1 MTIKILPMSCLG
13 AITRLDK
20 GRARTLVAFAKDG
33 FPIYARYGYSKADDS
48 GSAKKTMVGSFAKKA
63 APDAGRPALSISPM
77 GTFTQDYEDI
87 AGSGDLD
94 ECNGRTGVTPEF
106 PSGVYHYYI
115 TDSYPYTQRCV
126 KGPL

>member
-20 GRARTLVAFAKDG
+20 GRARTLVGLAKDG

-48 GSAKKTMVGSFAKKA
+48 GSAIKTMVGSFAKKA
-63 APDAGRPALSISPM
+63 APDAGRPAVAIFSM
-77 GTFTQDYEDI
+77 GTFTQDDEYI
-87 AGSGDLD
+87 VGSGDLD

-106 PSGVYHYYI
+106 PSGTYHYYI

>member
-33 FPIYARYGYSKADDS
+33 FPIYARYGYSKADDA
-48 GSAKKTMVGSFAKKA
+48 GSAIKTMVGSFAKKA
-63 APDAGRPALSISPM
+63 APDAGRPVVAIFSM
-77 GTFTQDYEDI
+77 GTFTQDCECI
-87 AGSGDLD
+87 VGSGDLD

-106 PSGVYHYYI
+106 PSGTYHYYI
-115 TDSYPYTQRCV
+115 TESYPYTQRCV

>member
-48 GSAKKTMVGSFAKKA
+48 GSAIKTMVGSFAKKA
-63 APDAGRPALSISPM
+63 APDAGRPALSIFPM

-94 ECNGRTGVTPEF
+94 ECNDRTGVTPEF
-106 PSGVYHYYI
+106 RSGTYQYYI
-115 TDSYPYTQRCV
+115 TESYPYTQRCV